1 MGGWGKQ
8 REAERR
14 HQFSVLVSALCFHI
28 NLAPVIISMQSH
40 HTAGKPGTG
49 ADAFV
54 MKQCM
59 QHDITSLTGNSWS
72 TPESNLSPSPHYLL
86 TTCCLFLCT
95 KPCVI

>member
-1 MGGWGKQ
+1 MKAKQNPFLRGEGGRGRSRGGDQ

-28 NLAPVIISMQSH
+28 NLTPVIISMQSH

-59 QHDITSLTGNSWS
+59 LV
-72 TPESNLSPSPHYLL
+72 NLELEQMLL
-86 TTCCLFLCT
+86 L
-95 KPCVI
+95 